1 MAYLRT
7 IKQSFFTSEDVVAL
21 SPVARLLYIGLWTE
35 ADREGR
41 FTWKPV
47 TFRLRYLPTDACD
60 MEAVTCEL
68 LSRGLVV
75 RYGDGLAYI
84 PSFAKH
90 QRPNAKEA
98 ASQFPA
104 PTGEST
110 RPHAC
115 ASSVHASEREESPVP
130 TGETRVREVKERE
143 VKEREVKGESNA
155 RPTLVPFDNEYGAMP
170 TRKRNPAMAWEG
182 QREGLG
188 VPDKLHRDLLSRLGT
203 PDEAALLAW
212 YAETERAWQGRA
224 VGETCWQFW
233 NARFTEWQG
242 QTPTARRGHRPYGVG
257 VTAPSSS
264 VAVVDP
270 DYNGAPYRFHCQ
282 HRPTCTTWPQHRD
295 MDADTAVSA

>member
-1 MAYLRT
+1 MPFIQLDDQITEHPKILQAGAVAAWVWTSAIAYCQRQLTDGFVPAAAVPRLAQEAT
-7 IKQSFFTSEDVVAL
+7 PKVL
-21 SPVARLLYIGLWTE
+21 ARLVSLHLLDRVDGGFLVHDYLDHNPSRVTVLRRRAE
-35 ADREGR
+35 AAQRKER
-41 FTWKPV
+41 
-47 TFRLRYLPTDACD
+47 
-60 MEAVTCEL
+60 
-68 LSRGLVV
+68 SRGI
-75 RYGDGLAYI
+75 RDGRVTGRVTPTVTDESSRARI
-84 PSFAKH
+84 PTPTPTPTTTDPKSG
-90 QRPNAKEA
+90 
-98 ASQFPA
+98 SVDA
-104 PTGEST
+104 P
-110 RPHAC
+110 P
-115 ASSVHASEREESPVP
+115 
-130 TGETRVREVKERE
+130 
-143 VKEREVKGESNA
+143 
-155 RPTLVPFDNEYGAMP
+155 RPTLVPFDDEYGAMP